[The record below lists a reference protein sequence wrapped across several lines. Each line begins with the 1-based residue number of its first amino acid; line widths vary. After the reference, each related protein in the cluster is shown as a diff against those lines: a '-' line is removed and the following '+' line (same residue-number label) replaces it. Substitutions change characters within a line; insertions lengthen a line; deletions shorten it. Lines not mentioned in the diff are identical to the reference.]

1 MPEVMAKRCE
11 WCGDEFKPQRGT
23 ARFCCDAHRKAWNK
37 AAKKHE
43 AEALAAAPIGL
54 QVLKGGKADSHMAK
68 GRAVVA
74 AAKAEDEAPDEYEPG
89 PVETAT
95 QRELTKHGRLE
106 TSDGAKAM
114 KLARRI
120 DLANLADTG
129 SNMAALSKAHD
140 VAMDRALHGVAADAD
155 AADPVAN
162 LADAMAAIVAAA
174 VPEAVAS

>member
-1 MPEVMAKRCE
+1 MSELVAKHCD
-11 WCGDEFKPQRGT
+11 WCGEQFVPQRAT
-23 ARFCCDAHRKAWNK
+23 ARFCKAAHRVAWNK
-37 AAKKHE
+37 ANAKANPKPVGLV
-43 AEALAAAPIGL
+43 AL
-54 QVLKGGKADSHMAK
+54 QGGKP
-68 GRAVVA
+68 
-74 AAKAEDEAPDEYEPG
+74 AKAPAPAPAVPEDGAQADYEPG

-95 QRELTKHGRLE
+95 QAELSKHDRLE

-140 VAMDRALHGVAADAD
+140 VAMDRALHGVAAEAD